1 MSEVSIDFAK
11 KFRNEFYSKISNLEL
26 FPEMYQI
33 VKKTDK
39 IEIRK
44 ITIQK
49 YVVLYFILK
58 NSVYIVNIFSQRA
71 NYINL
76 IKI

>member
-1 MSEVSIDFAK
+1 
-11 KFRNEFYSKISNLEL
+11 
-26 FPEMYQI
+26 MYQI